1 MAIDCDV
8 GFESSSWGSRGS
20 YMVGSVCDCKGVLFF
35 FLCVIGTAGFATFFH
50 SAGSSI
56 ASLMVSSVVLG
67 SFLLI
72 VIARVVSSLSTVVA

>member
-1 MAIDCDV
+1 MV
-8 GFESSSWGSRGS
+8 ESG
-20 YMVGSVCDCKGVLFF
+20 CDCKGVLFF